1 MNGPA
6 THNCPLC
13 GLDFS
18 GEACHSSC
26 PMSRGCRMVK
36 CPRCSY
42 EMVDEGIVANFVRG
56 LIDRFRREESAR

>member
-1 MNGPA
+1 
-6 THNCPLC
+6 
-13 GLDFS
+13 
-18 GEACHSSC
+18 
-26 PMSRGCRMVK
+26 MVK